1 MLAGEGNGSRSAE
14 QSRNTP
20 FYALVEAERLC
31 AKCAEKFT
39 QESMRMR
46 LLVAQTPL
54 LIVSLQVLSR
64 LAEKFASLAVYAIRA
79 LSDFLT
85 EPSPLLHKLYRH
97 TNPYLDDQQSKLFA
111 TPAERNS
118 KEFRTR
124 QIFEKLRDT
133 AIDGLCK

>member
-1 MLAGEGNGSRSAE
+1 
-14 QSRNTP
+14 
-20 FYALVEAERLC
+20 
-31 AKCAEKFT
+31 
-39 QESMRMR
+39 MRMR

-54 LIVSLQVLSR
+54 LIVSLRVLSC

-85 EPSPLLHKLYRH
+85 EPSPLLHKLHRH
-97 TNPYLDDQQSKLFA
+97 TNPCLDDEQPLEK
-111 TPAERNS
+111 NS
-118 KEFRTR
+118 REFRTR

>member
-1 MLAGEGNGSRSAE
+1 
-14 QSRNTP
+14 
-20 FYALVEAERLC
+20 
-31 AKCAEKFT
+31 
-39 QESMRMR
+39 MRMR
-46 LLVAQTPL
+46 LLIAQTPL

-85 EPSPLLHKLYRH
+85 EPSPLLHKLYRY
-97 TNPYLDDQQSKLFA
+97 TNPYLDDQQSKVFE
-111 TPAERNS
+111 TPTEKNS

-124 QIFEKLRDT
+124 QIFETLRDT